1 MKAVNAYRDTGHS
14 TDPLGMY
21 TGVTSDTPSAST
33 LMRVDQ
39 ATDNGKQFYRLHSPE
54 KPYLEAHKREP
65 RSGEMPCRMLT
76 IYKPKL
82 LKSLLKQYSCIHLL

>member
-1 MKAVNAYRDTGHS
+1 MEQKSERKKTEKNKAMKAVNAYRDTGHS

-65 RSGEMPCRMLT
+65 RSGEMPVQDADDL
-76 IYKPKL
+76 
-82 LKSLLKQYSCIHLL
+82 